1 MGCGPSR
8 DHVLARATSPEIKV
22 CPSPTR
28 ETEQHEGPIAD
39 QLKDPTAYIRA
50 CLEEARARAR
60 TTSSTVRTPLHG
72 ISTTTPQ
79 FDPAMGRGCVGRRGG
94 KPGNIRPERA
104 APAPDH
110 GFARPTA
117 SSAART
123 RSRLPPLDAPPC
135 PDPPSSDHTRRNPA
149 PGKPDPPSPEHN
161 RRAPAGRKSP
171 RPLSAPLSA
180 PRRSTSC
187 APRPPTGLETGGL
200 ENEGLETRLSCLV
213 GQEQIKR
220 ELLQLQ
226 HALRLDQRRKREI
239 MREMGGQGPGSGRR
253 ATAAPRSPLFRP
265 QHYLFMGQPGTGKTR
280 IAREMAITLRELGVL
295 TRGHLVEVQR
305 SDLVASAIGKT
316 AEQTRAVLR
325 QAAGGVLFVDE
336 AYQLIKPHSDKDYG
350 VEALEELMR
359 GMDEGETVM
368 IFAGYSSP
376 MKVWMEANAGLYRR
390 ISKQFYFDDYL
401 PSELSQMV
409 LLLIGQSGFHT
420 DGSVTLDALT
430 ALIATLPTAMRSRM
444 NGGIADGLLKLGKES
459 LDRRLTADCD
469 AQSLCRYKLEDFY
482 KASAQ
487 MRAQWGAAQQGP
499 SAERT

>member
-22 CPSPTR
+22 CPSPKR
-28 ETEQHEGPIAD
+28 EIEQHEGGPIVD
-39 QLKDPTAYIRA
+39 ELEDPAAYIRA

-60 TTSSTVRTPLHG
+60 TTSSAVSTHEVL
-72 ISTTTPQ
+72 TTTPQ
-79 FDPAMGRGCVGRRGG
+79 LDIAMGRGSAGRRGG
-94 KPGNIRPERA
+94 KPGNMRPERA
-104 APAPDH
+104 APAPAH
-110 GFARPTA
+110 GFERPTA

-135 PDPPSSDHTRRNPA
+135 PGPSSPDHTRRTPA
-149 PGKPDPPSPEHN
+149 PGKLDPPSPEHI
-161 RRAPAGRKSP
+161 RQTPAGRKSP
-171 RPLSAPLSA
+171 RPLSAPVST

-187 APRPPTGLETGGL
+187 APRPSTDLEA
-200 ENEGLETRLSCLV
+200 RLSCLV

-239 MREMGGQGPGSGRR
+239 MHEMGRQAGSGHR
-253 ATAAPRSPLFRP
+253 ATAAQQSPLFRP

-280 IAREMAITLRELGVL
+280 IAREMAITLRDLGVL
-295 TRGHLVEVQR
+295 ARGHLVEVQR

-316 AEQTRAVLR
+316 AEQTRAILR

-420 DGSVTLDALT
+420 DGSVTADALT
-430 ALIATLPTAMRSRM
+430 ALITTLPAAMRSRM
-444 NGGIADGLLKLGKES
+444 NGGVADSLLKLGKES
-459 LDRRLTADCD
+459 LDRRLTANCD
-469 AQSLCRYKLEDFY
+469 AKSLCRYKLEDFQ

-487 MRAQWGAAQQGP
+487 MRAQWGAAQQEGP
-499 SAERT
+499 SGRRSE